1 MSAVVVCRMRWL
13 NALTRSWPLLFAT
26 IALYLCGASTWA
38 QDEATSATVTAQG
51 LVPEVS
57 ATSLP
62 RFEPDGGT
70 RTSRIDMTWLQPH
83 RSALGLSL
91 GMTSIDGLGL
101 AVPSNLGNTLQSLDV
116 GLHWRYTPDGNY
128 RIDVTAW
135 RRVTPQDAASLIYL
149 REPSAYGAR
158 VEMRIGRAPVEPGF
172 VAQRGFVGFQLESG
186 ARITVRRSGG
196 KPMLYYRSNF

>member
-13 NALTRSWPLLFAT
+13 NAITRSWPFLFAT
-26 IALYLCGASTWA
+26 IALYLCGAGARA
-38 QDEATSATVTAQG
+38 QDEAASATVTTQA
-51 LVPEVS
+51 LIPEVS
-57 ATSLP
+57 TTSLP

-70 RTSRIDMTWLQPH
+70 RTSRIDMTWLQPQ

-101 AVPSNLGNTLQSLDV
+101 AVPANLGNIGQSLDV
-116 GLHWRYTPDGNY
+116 GLIWRYTPDGNY

-149 REPSAYGAR
+149 REPSSYGAR
-158 VEMRIGRAPVEPGF
+158 VEMRIGRAPVESGF

>member
-1 MSAVVVCRMRWL
+1 MSAVVVCRIRGL
-13 NALTRSWPLLFAT
+13 NAISRPWPLLFAT
-26 IALYLCGASTWA
+26 IAPCLCGASAWA
-38 QDEATSATVTAQG
+38 QEEPTPGAVTAQI
-51 LVPEVS
+51 LIPEIS
-57 ATSLP
+57 TTSLP
-62 RFEPDGGT
+62 RFEPDGGG
-70 RTSRIDMTWLQPH
+70 RTSRVDMTWLPQQ

-91 GMTSIDGLGL
+91 GMTNIDGLGL
-101 AVPSNLGNTLQSLDV
+101 GPANLVNIGQSLDF
-116 GLHWRYTPDGNY
+116 GLRWRYTPDGNY

-149 REPSAYGAR
+149 REPGAYGAR
-158 VEMRIGRAPVEPGF
+158 VEMRIGRAPVESGF

>member
-13 NALTRSWPLLFAT
+13 NTIAKPWPFLFAAN
-26 IALYLCGASTWA
+26 ALCLCGASAWA
-38 QDEATSATVTAQG
+38 QEEATPATVAVQA
-51 LVPEVS
+51 LLPEVS
-57 ATSLP
+57 STSLP

-70 RTSRIDMTWLQPH
+70 RTSRIDMTLLPPL

-91 GMTSIDGLGL
+91 GMTAIDGLGL
-101 AVPSNLGNTLQSLDV
+101 GFPANLGSIGQSLDV

-135 RRVTPQDAASLIYL
+135 RRVSPQDAASLIYL

-172 VAQRGFVGFQLESG
+172 VAQRGFIGFQLESG

>member
-1 MSAVVVCRMRWL
+1 MSAVVVCRMGGL
-13 NALTRSWPLLFAT
+13 NALARSWALLFAT
-26 IALYLCGASTWA
+26 IALYLFSTSARA
-38 QDEATSATVTAQG
+38 QDEAAAAPVTAQI

-62 RFEPDGGT
+62 RFESEGGT
-70 RTSRIDMTWLQPH
+70 RTSRIDMTWLQPQ

-101 AVPSNLGNTLQSLDV
+101 AVPANVGITLQSLDV
-116 GLHWRYTPDGNY
+116 GLHWRYTPDSNY

-135 RRVTPQDAASLIYL
+135 RRVTPQDAASLVQL
-149 REPSAYGAR
+149 REPSTYGAR
-158 VEMRIGRAPVEPGF
+158 VEMRIGRAPIQSGF
-172 VAQRGFVGFQLESG
+172 VAQRGFVGFQLEG
-186 ARITVRRSGG
+186 GGRITVRRSDG

>member
-1 MSAVVVCRMRWL
+1 MNAVVVCRMRWL
-13 NALTRSWPLLFAT
+13 NAIARPWPLLFAT
-26 IALYLCGASTWA
+26 IALCLCGAGAWA
-38 QDEATSATVTAQG
+38 QDEAASAAVTAQV

-70 RTSRIDMTWLQPH
+70 RTSRIDMTWLPPQ

-101 AVPSNLGNTLQSLDV
+101 AVPPNLGNIGQSLDV
-116 GLHWRYTPDGNY
+116 GLHLALHARRQLPDRRHRLAACDSAGC
-128 RIDVTAW
+128 RIAGPAARAEL
-135 RRVTPQDAASLIYL
+135 RRPRGDED
-149 REPSAYGAR
+149 RP
-158 VEMRIGRAPVEPGF
+158 RAHQPGF
-172 VAQRGFVGFQLESG
+172 VAERGFIGFQLESG

-196 KPMLYYRSNF
+196 KPMLYYRSKF

>member
-1 MSAVVVCRMRWL
+1 
-13 NALTRSWPLLFAT
+13 
-26 IALYLCGASTWA
+26 
-38 QDEATSATVTAQG
+38 
-51 LVPEVS
+51 
-57 ATSLP
+57 
-62 RFEPDGGT
+62 
-70 RTSRIDMTWLQPH
+70 MTWLPQQ

-101 AVPSNLGNTLQSLDV
+101 AVPANLGNIGQSLDV

-158 VEMRIGRAPVEPGF
+158 VEMRIGRAPVESGF

>member
-1 MSAVVVCRMRWL
+1 MSAVVVCRMRGL
-13 NALTRSWPLLFAT
+13 NAFTTWLLSFAT
-26 IALYLCGASTWA
+26 ISLCLCSIAAWA
-38 QDEATSATVTAQG
+38 QEEATPATVATQF
-51 LVPEVS
+51 LIPEVS

-62 RFEPDGGT
+62 RFEADGGT
-70 RTSRIDMTWLQPH
+70 RTSRLDMTWLQPH

-91 GMTSIDGLGL
+91 GMSSVDGLGL
-101 AVPSNLGNTLQSLDV
+101 AMPTNLGNIGQSLDV
-116 GLHWRYTPDGNY
+116 GLRWRYTPDGNY

-149 REPSAYGAR
+149 REPTTYGAR

>member
-13 NALTRSWPLLFAT
+13 NAFTRSWPLLFAT
-26 IALYLCGASTWA
+26 IALCLCGKSAWA
-38 QDEATSATVTAQG
+38 QGEAATVTAQV

-57 ATSLP
+57 ATSLA

-70 RTSRIDMTWLQPH
+70 RTSRIDMTWLQPY

-101 AVPSNLGNTLQSLDV
+101 GLPANLGNIGSLDV

-149 REPSAYGAR
+149 REPSTYGAR